1 MSVKDDTSP
10 LFFASLRPCAL
21 ALRFFARVLV
31 APAIAAA
38 GSMGTAS
45 ADEPP
50 RAASSTIAVL
60 CPPGD
65 RFGLRL
71 VAELESLGLTAV
83 VVDPGEARV
92 SRAALEA
99 SARRVGAIAAI
110 RAVPAEGGAEV
121 WIADRV
127 TGKTVL
133 RAVPAAPDAAEPDA
147 ALALRAVELLRAS
160 LLEAALPRAPQ
171 GEVPATPEIR
181 AKLDLPAPEALTPI
195 EAPVFR
201 FAFGL
206 GPLLTPDSGLAPAAA
221 LDVAFAW
228 MPAEH
233 LGAML
238 FATIPMSRP
247 GVSATHGSVD
257 LAAGLGGV
265 GMRFQ
270 LTSRANRWAPTIDL
284 GMAAVGLQSNGSGH
298 AGFTAGSAFTFTFAP
313 FLRTGLAFAP
323 TPRFRLRADAQGS
336 FGVQDASLQIA
347 GQQAARWGRPALL
360 FTLGADVGLF

>member
-1 MSVKDDTSP
+1 
-10 LFFASLRPCAL
+10 
-21 ALRFFARVLV
+21 
-31 APAIAAA
+31 
-38 GSMGTAS
+38 MGTAR

-50 RAASSTIAVL
+50 RATSSPTIVVL

-65 RFGLRL
+65 RFGLRI
-71 VAELESLGLTAV
+71 VAELESLRLTAI
-83 VVDPGEARV
+83 VVDPGEAPA

-110 RAVPAEGGAEV
+110 RAVSADGGAEV

-133 RAVPAAPDAAEPDA
+133 RAVPAAPSAAEPDA

-181 AKLDLPAPEALTPI
+181 AKLDLPAPEALAPREALAPP

-206 GPLLTPDSGLAPAAA
+206 GPMLTPGSGLAPAAV
-221 LDVAFAW
+221 LDVGFAY
-228 MPAEH
+228 MPSEH
-233 LGAML
+233 VGAMF
-238 FATIPMSRP
+238 FATVPLSRP
-247 GVSATHGSVD
+247 RISGAQGSVD
-257 LAAGLGGV
+257 LAAGLGGLGV
-265 GMRFQ
+265 RV
-270 LTSRANRWAPTIDL
+270 LLASRASRWAPTIDV
-284 GMAAVGLQSNGSGH
+284 GIAAVGLQSDGSGS
-298 AGFTAGSAFTFTFAP
+298 AGFTSGSAFNFTFAP

-323 TPRFRLRADAQGS
+323 TPRFRLRADAQAS
-336 FGVQDASLQIA
+336 VSVQDASLRIA
-347 GQQAARWGRPALL
+347 GREVATWGQPALL